1 MTFRDCAIGEPAEW
15 IAGIALRQD
24 RNCFAS
30 LFTEYAP
37 RVKGYLLRK
46 GAGEQIAEE
55 LAQETLLTVWRK
67 AGQFDPTRA
76 SPAAWIYTIARN
88 RHLDAVRRERHPSD
102 HDVMELIPEPMTPEQ
117 ALGSR
122 EGGERVRTALGTLTE
137 DQAAVLR
144 LSFFEDLTHT
154 QIAGQLGIPLGTVKS
169 RIRLAAAHLR
179 SALDGLV

>member
-1 MTFRDCAIGEPAEW
+1 MTFRDCAISEPAEW

-37 RVKGYLLRK
+37 RVKGFLQRK
-46 GAGEQIAEE
+46 GAGEQVAEE

-67 AGQFDPTRA
+67 AGQFDPARA
-76 SPAAWIYTIARN
+76 SAAAWIFTIARN

-102 HDVMELIPEPMTPEQ
+102 HEVVECLQEPMTPEQ
-117 ALGSR
+117 VLESR
-122 EGGERVRTALGTLTE
+122 EGAERLRKALATLTE
-137 DQAAVLR
+137 NQAAVLR
-144 LSFFEDLTHT
+144 LSFFEEFTHA
-154 QIAGQLGIPLGTVKS
+154 QIACQLGIPLGTVKS
-169 RIRLAAAHLR
+169 RIRLAATHLR